1 MATCYGSLE
10 SKLDSDSLDILSTY
24 LPRNVILKDG
34 TPCLLDHLDITNS
47 NLLSQALTLFNDM
60 IREGLSWPFDN
71 EFSEEEFVSYFCGHA
86 AFWIENQK
94 EDQNDEDQSGKL
106 VGMYYIKPNFPGRC
120 SKTCNGGF
128 LVHPEYRGKGAAKIM
143 VLLLFFI
150 QFYCF
155 QFTFFLSTKKLKQNT
170 HNFGIILLIIRGD
183 SSYEQLEILSLR
195 IACSTLFLRRMRP
208 LLECGDL

>member
-10 SKLDSDSLDILSTY
+10 SKLDSDSLDVLSTY
-24 LPRNVILKDG
+24 LPRSVILKDG
-34 TPCLLDHLDITNS
+34 TPCLLDHLDINS
-47 NLLSQALTLFNDM
+47 NLLSQAITLFNDM

-86 AFWIENQK
+86 AFWIVDQK
-94 EDQNDEDQSGKL
+94 EDQKEDEGGKL

-143 VLLLFFI
+143 V
-150 QFYCF
+150 
-155 QFTFFLSTKKLKQNT
+155 FTFLIPNFFVFNFL
-170 HNFGIILLIIRGD
+170 F
-183 SSYEQLEILSLR
+183 
-195 IACSTLFLRRMRP
+195 
-208 LLECGDL
+208 